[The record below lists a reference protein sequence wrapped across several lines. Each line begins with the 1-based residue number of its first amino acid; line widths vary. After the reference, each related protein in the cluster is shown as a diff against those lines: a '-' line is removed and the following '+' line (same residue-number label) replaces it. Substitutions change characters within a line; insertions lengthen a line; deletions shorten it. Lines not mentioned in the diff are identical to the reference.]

1 VLFSSNLFLFLFLPV
16 VLLVYY
22 MLDRRL
28 RNPFLLFASLVFYAW
43 GTGKFVLMMVASAL
57 FNYAAALILDRLKP
71 SLWRKLALAITIALN
86 LSLLFVYKYLDFFIS
101 NINLLGFDF
110 PLQHIALPLGI
121 SFFTFQAMSYSLDV
135 YMGAA
140 KVQKNPLDV
149 VLYVSFFPQLVA
161 GPIVRYQTIADQIQ
175 SRQETFDDF
184 SEGVRRFIIGF
195 AKKIILSNNMA
206 LVADA
211 VFADPER
218 SVIYA
223 WLGAIAYTFQ
233 IFFDFSG
240 YSDMAIGLGKM
251 FGFHF
256 LENFDY
262 PYISASVSEFW
273 RRWHMSL
280 GQWFRDYV
288 YFPLGG
294 SRVKTRGRL
303 VFNLFV
309 VWSLTGIWHG
319 ASWNFVFWGL
329 MYFLLL
335 TFEKLTGIPGK
346 LKSPLAKAGYR
357 VFTLLCVIVGWV
369 FFRAETMSAGVQF
382 ILSMLHLTGN
392 AFTDDMVVRT
402 LHQYQYFYLGAVL
415 CSAPFFKIFKERLCR
430 HSAGAAGVIEYLSVP
445 VYLFLLIWA
454 VSYIMLGSHNPFIY
468 FNF

>member
-1 VLFSSNLFLFLFLPV
+1 MLFSSNLFLFLFLPA
-16 VLLVYY
+16 VLGIYY
-22 MLDRRL
+22 ILDRRM
-28 RNPFLLFASLVFYAW
+28 RNPFLLLVSLVFYAW

-57 FNYAAALILDRLKP
+57 LNYVAALILERLRSP
-71 SLWRKLALAITIALN
+71 WIRRLCLAVTIVLN
-86 LSLLFVYKYLDFFIS
+86 LSVLFVYKYLDFFIT
-101 NINLLGFDF
+101 NINYFGFDL

-135 YMGAA
+135 YMGRA
-140 KVQKNPLDV
+140 KVQKNPLNV

-161 GPIVRYQTIADQIQ
+161 GPIVRYQTIADQILT
-175 SRQETFDDF
+175 RQETFDDF
-184 SEGVRRFIIGF
+184 SEGVRRFIQGF

-211 VFADPER
+211 VFGDPDR

-223 WLGAIAYTFQ
+223 WMGALAYTFQ

-294 SRVKTRGRL
+294 SRVKTKGRL

-329 MYFLLL
+329 LYFCLL
-335 TFEKLTGIPGK
+335 TFEKLTGIPQK
-346 LKSPLAKAGYR
+346 FTSSWAKGAYR
-357 VFTLLCVIVGWV
+357 VFTLLCVILGWV
-369 FFRAETMSAGVQF
+369 FFRAETMAAGVQF
-382 ILSMLHLTGN
+382 LKDMAGLGGN
-392 AFTDDMVVRT
+392 PLVCAPAIRDFI
-402 LHQYQYFYLGAVL
+402 QYRWFFLGALVCSTPVL
-415 CSAPFFKIFKERLCR
+415 KWAKNRCTAQSKTL
-430 HSAGAAGVIEYLSVP
+430 SLVLDYLSVP
-445 VYLFLLIWA
+445 VSLFLLIWS
-454 VSYIMLGSHNPFIY
+454 VSYIMMGSHNPFIY